1 MLYNAIHPQRKSQV
15 QANSI
20 FRSLAFTWMW
30 CSQSCWDLAANV
42 IQSFCGFK
50 SQWTSEWGVAWNCRI
65 CRWSSC
71 RTWRDSCEVARW
83 SQPKDLSGHWSET
96 NCWRG
101 SGNTLQDNLSRIA
114 LSHTQII
121 SSRSNQLPAGPFEPD
136 SQTLDATSWI
146 VFCVFKWFPRLSQC
160 H

>member
-1 MLYNAIHPQRKSQV
+1 MQYRVQV
-15 QANSI
+15 QNISKCYIMLSI
-20 FRSLAFTWMW
+20 RKESLRSRQTPSSALWPLHECDVPSHVGT
-30 CSQSCWDLAANV
+30 DLAANV

-50 SQWTSEWGVAWNCRI
+50 SQWTSEWMGVAWNCRI
-65 CRWSSC
+65 CRWSCC
-71 RTWRDSCEVARW
+71 RPWRDSCEVASW

-101 SGNTLQDNLSRIA
+101 SGNTLQDNLSRIS

-136 SQTLDATSWI
+136 SQTLDATS
-146 VFCVFKWFPRLSQC
+146 
-160 H
+160 